1 MDEPYI
7 FIPKKKTNKGFD
19 RNELKL
25 FQSPKQQE
33 VKNNNEREK
42 AFQKHKLEPKKKG
55 RVNKSQLEIRWKESS
70 QHIIHRLLCS
80 YKVSYKRKTK
90 KQKKMERRKWQCKQW
105 IDRGLILEKSRWRE
119 NVCSCLLI

>member
-42 AFQKHKLEPKKKG
+42 AFQKHKLEPKKK
-55 RVNKSQLEIRWKESS
+55 RES
-70 QHIIHRLLCS
+70 
-80 YKVSYKRKTK
+80 K
-90 KQKKMERRKWQCKQW
+90 
-105 IDRGLILEKSRWRE
+105 
-119 NVCSCLLI
+119 

>member
-7 FIPKKKTNKGFD
+7 YSSPPPPKKKKKKDNKGFD

-55 RVNKSQLEIRWKESS
+55 RVNKGQLEIR
-70 QHIIHRLLCS
+70 
-80 YKVSYKRKTK
+80 
-90 KQKKMERRKWQCKQW
+90 
-105 IDRGLILEKSRWRE
+105 
-119 NVCSCLLI
+119 